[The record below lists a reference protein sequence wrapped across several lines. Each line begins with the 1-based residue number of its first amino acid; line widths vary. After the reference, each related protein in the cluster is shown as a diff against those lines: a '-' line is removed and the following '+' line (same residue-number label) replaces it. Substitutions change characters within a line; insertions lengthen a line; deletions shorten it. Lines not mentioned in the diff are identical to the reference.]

1 MTTALLH
8 LDNRTWT
15 ESEFLAIGE
24 TPERIELFDGSL
36 HITPGPPPIH
46 QRLSTR
52 LAFLLT
58 PPAEAIGLFVHE
70 AINVRV
76 GTARIPIPDLAIT
89 TMIDFEELVVDASDV
104 RLICEI
110 LSPSNAT
117 TDRVLK
123 TRYYADA
130 GIPWYLLAEP
140 KTATFTLY
148 KLEGS
153 EYAVHTTAAPGE
165 LLEITEPVVATIDPA
180 DLLPPR

>member
-1 MTTALLH
+1 MTPSLL
-8 LDNRTWT
+8 LGNRTTWT

-36 HITPGPPPIH
+36 HVTPSPTPIH

-52 LAFLLT
+52 LAFILT
-58 PPAEAIGLFVHE
+58 PPAEAVGLFVHE

-76 GTARIPIPDLAIT
+76 GTNRIPIPDLAIT
-89 TMIDFEELVVDASDV
+89 GMIDFEELVVDASAV

-117 TDRVLK
+117 TDRVL
-123 TRYYADA
+123 TMRYYADA
-130 GIPWYLLAEP
+130 GVTWYLLAEP
-140 KTATFTLY
+140 KTATLTLY
-148 KLEGS
+148 KLDGS
-153 EYAVHTTAAPGE
+153 EYSVHATAAPGE
-165 LLEITEPVVATIDPA
+165 LLEITDPVVVSIDPA